1 MPCVRVS
8 HVDNLAV
15 RADLLHESMLLS
27 VLCARDRW
35 LKPGGLM
42 LPAAATVYAAPLSLS
57 SVNRYI
63 PTRRHRLT
71 Y

>member
-42 LPAAATVYAAPLSLS
+42 LPAAATVYAA
-57 SVNRYI
+57 
-63 PTRRHRLT
+63 
-71 Y
+71 